1 MARPPLPIHTHGD
14 ITTKQLGRGKWEA
27 RTRYRDFDGTTRH
40 MRRVAPTAAAA
51 RDAVKEAVRDLLH
64 SGGDDELTGDSR
76 LSDLADIWFAEF
88 KASNNP
94 PAGTINRY
102 RGVIEKHIKAGIGDR
117 RIRECSVSAMD
128 KFIKAKS
135 NNVGAPT
142 AAIALILLRGMFDLA
157 ARHDAIDRNP
167 ILSVANVRKPDTT
180 PTAFTLKDV
189 GELRKILRAWD
200 SGEDKRGMKRV
211 SDLADPVD
219 MMLATG
225 ARPGE
230 IFAIK
235 WDQIDLAAEPP
246 RVTLSSTM
254 AKDENSRWRI
264 QPHRKN
270 NQVISVPLPRFAH
283 QMLTR
288 RLVHALE
295 GVDLVF
301 PSSTLTE
308 RIPDNFRTQWNN
320 ALRDTRFSG
329 RMPKEFR
336 STVAT
341 LLRDAAGIE
350 AAQHQLNHASLL
362 TTEQSYAVPVTV
374 LPDHTDVLEQFDVFA
389 D

>member
-1 MARPPLPIHTHGD
+1 MARPPLPIQTHGE
-14 ITTKQLGRGKWEA
+14 IKTKQLGKGRWEA

-40 MRRVAPTAAAA
+40 MRRIGATATAA
-51 RDAVKEAVRDLLH
+51 RDAVKEAVRDLLR

-76 LSDLADIWFAEF
+76 LRDLADIWFTEY
-88 KASNNP
+88 KASKDV

-102 RGVIEKHIKAGIGDR
+102 RGVIEKHIKDGIGDR
-117 RIRECSVSAMD
+117 RLRECSVSAMD

-135 NNVGAPT
+135 RNVGAAT

-167 ILSVANVRKPDTT
+167 MLSVANVRKPDTT

-200 SGEDKRGMKRV
+200 ADDDKRGMRRI

-230 IFAIK
+230 VFAIK
-235 WDQIDLAAEPP
+235 WDQIDLAALPP

-254 AKDENSRWRI
+254 AKDELGHWQI

-270 NQVISVPLPRFAH
+270 HQVISVPLPRFAH

-288 RLVHALE
+288 RLVNAVE

-301 PSSTLTE
+301 PSSTLTP
-308 RIPDNFRTQWNN
+308 RIPDNFRTQWHN
-320 ALRDTRFSG
+320 ALRETRFKG
-329 RMPKEFR
+329 RTPKEFR
-336 STVAT
+336 ATVAT

-374 LPDHTDVLEQFDVFA
+374 LPDHTDVLEAFDILA